1 MRKTFS
7 STFKFKVALE
17 AVMGE
22 KTAAELASTHE
33 VSVSQISNWKSDLL
47 KNGKQLFDKKRG
59 PKKVQPSN
67 NPDYLLRE
75 IGQLKIERDFLAK
88 KYNDFQSLRGD

>member
-1 MRKTFS
+1 MRKTFN

-22 KTAAELASTHE
+22 KTAAELASIHE

-88 KYNDFQSLRGD
+88 KYNDFQSVRGD